1 MKKITVTLLIL
12 TSFSLVSS
20 AQKGFHAGIGGN
32 YNTVWIINQNSYGQP
47 EYDYKLDIGGAFR
60 LDIGYNFSNHIG
72 IQTGFTSFKEGQKYE
87 DSHGTGILREVKMS
101 YSGIPIQLKL
111 IGGESKVKFYFL
123 VGPQFSF
130 LSKAELTGNYNAVD
144 QTTLTAAK
152 VRFEK
157 SNTGLSFGLG
167 ADISFTDYLYLN
179 AGMSFLYGFSD
190 INAASGTGV
199 DTYVDSVI
207 GNTWRFPSPNTGTYA
222 KSNLANGGFS
232 IGVHYLL
239 SKSK

>member
-1 MKKITVTLLIL
+1 MKRIALIVFGFAL
-12 TSFSLVSS
+12 TCNISF

-32 YNTVWIINQNSYGQP
+32 YNTVWIINQNSYSQP
-47 EYDYKLDIGGAFR
+47 EYDYKLDMGGAFR
-60 LDIGYNFSNHIG
+60 LDIGYNFSKHIG
-72 IQTGFTSFKEGQKYE
+72 VQTGFTTFKGGQKYE

-101 YSGIPIQLKL
+101 YSGVPIQFKL

-123 VGPQFSF
+123 AGPQISF
-130 LSKAELTGNYNAVD
+130 LSKAELSGNYNAID
-144 QTTLTAAK
+144 KTTLTAGK

-167 ADISFTDYLYLN
+167 ADISFTDFLYIN

-190 INAASGTGV
+190 INAASGSGT
-199 DTYVDSVI
+199 DTY
-207 GNTWRFPSPNTGTYA
+207 GGTTWRFPSPNTGTYE

-232 IGVHYLL
+232 IGIHYLL
-239 SKSK
+239 NKSAD

>member
-1 MKKITVTLLIL
+1 MKRITVTLIIL
-12 TSFSLVSS
+12 VAAGFNSF

-47 EYDYKLDIGGAFR
+47 EYDYKLDMGGAFR
-60 LDIGYNFSNHIG
+60 FEVGYNINDHLG
-72 IQTGFTSFKEGQKYE
+72 IQTGFTTFKGGQKYE

-101 YSGIPIQLKL
+101 YSGVPVQVKV
-111 IGGESKVKFYFL
+111 IGGESKVKFYFM

-130 LSKAELTGNYNAVD
+130 LSKAELTGNYNAID
-144 QTTLTAAK
+144 KTTLTDGK

-157 SNTGLSFGLG
+157 SNSGLSFGLG
-167 ADISFTDYLYLN
+167 ADISVTDFLYIN

-190 INAASGTGV
+190 INAFAGSGP
-199 DTYVDSVI
+199 DTYQ
-207 GNTWRFPSPNTGTYA
+207 GTTWQFPSPNTGTYE

-239 SKSK
+239 NKKVD